1 MTEKWREDEEYLSY
15 VEDLLAT
22 EEVQKL
28 AEYTQH
34 MHSTRLE
41 HSISVSYHS
50 YKLAKRWNGNARA
63 TARAGLLHDLFYYDW
78 RTTKFDEGSHAYV
91 HPRIAAKN
99 AEKITELSDLERD
112 IIIKHMWGATIAPP
126 KYKESYIVTFV
137 DKYCAVKEAALPMT
151 TAMKPNGVSILANS
165 QSKKSLSGRISFFCL
180 TLTKKSNIHLFKI
193 NIKSNFVLLISF
205 EHIDKLL
212 LDFQLSIVCKHS

>member
-1 MTEKWREDEEYLSY
+1 MLYSSQVIKGLEKVAPNYMTEKWREDEEYLSY

-78 RTTKFDEGSHAYV
+78 RQ
-91 HPRIAAKN
+91 
-99 AEKITELSDLERD
+99 
-112 IIIKHMWGATIAPP
+112 
-126 KYKESYIVTFV
+126 
-137 DKYCAVKEAALPMT
+137 
-151 TAMKPNGVSILANS
+151 
-165 QSKKSLSGRISFFCL
+165 QS
-180 TLTKKSNIHLFKI
+180 LTKALMPMFIHELQPKML
-193 NIKSNFVLLISF
+193 KKLQSCLI
-205 EHIDKLL
+205 
-212 LDFQLSIVCKHS
+212 

>member
-22 EEVQKL
+22 EEVQKISRIHTTY
-28 AEYTQH
+28 A
-34 MHSTRLE
+34 STRLE

-112 IIIKHMWGATIAPP
+112 IIIKHMCGRN
-126 KYKESYIVTFV
+126 
-137 DKYCAVKEAALPMT
+137 YCT
-151 TAMKPNGVSILANS
+151 T
-165 QSKKSLSGRISFFCL
+165 
-180 TLTKKSNIHLFKI
+180 KI
-193 NIKSNFVLLISF
+193 QR
-205 EHIDKLL
+205 KLHCNL
-212 LDFQLSIVCKHS
+212 C